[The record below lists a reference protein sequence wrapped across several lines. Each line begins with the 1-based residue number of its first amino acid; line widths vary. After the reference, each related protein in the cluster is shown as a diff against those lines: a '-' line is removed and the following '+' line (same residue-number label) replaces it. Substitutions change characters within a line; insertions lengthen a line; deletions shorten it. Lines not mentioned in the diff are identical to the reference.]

1 MSYLAYNL
9 FSSHVTVLNISRS
22 KQNVHHAASGWNVE
36 ERVQFFRCKGYYI
49 FLASLD
55 LDVYKRNVVQDGP
68 KTILEAGL
76 PRGTP
81 GGTNT

>member
-1 MSYLAYNL
+1 MLL
-9 FSSHVTVLNISRS
+9 CLISQD
-22 KQNVHHAASGWNVE
+22 QNRLSTTLQAEWNVE